1 MSTLQ
6 VNTINEST
14 STSGVTIDG
23 VLIKDGLVDGK
34 DVSATGLTLLH
45 SSTFSE
51 VSAKSIDSV
60 FSSTYKNYK
69 VNLSVLSSA
78 TSDYMF
84 RLRDGSGDV
93 TTGSYNW
100 KYMYAINNA
109 GWVTHA
115 NSSSAD
121 HIEYISAGGG
131 NANHYN
137 GVFEIFNPNT
147 TENTTYQYQGNRE
160 TSQFLISAGGFSGN
174 TQFTGISFFNSSGT
188 ISGEIQ
194 IYGYGK

>member
-1 MSTLQ
+1 MHEIIPESLKLYKLISSLSSP
-6 VNTINEST
+6 VST
-14 STSGVTIDG
+14 STLEFPEVPSFPAKGSLSGT
-23 VLIKDGLVDGK
+23 
-34 DVSATGLTLLH
+34 S
-45 SSTFSE
+45 SSTATITTAGGSHTFNNLTQGTYTITIQDANFE
-51 VSAKSIDSV
+51 
-60 FSSTYKNYK
+60 SSP
-69 VNLSVLSSA
+69 
-78 TSDYMF
+78 
-84 RLRDGSGDV
+84 SGCDV